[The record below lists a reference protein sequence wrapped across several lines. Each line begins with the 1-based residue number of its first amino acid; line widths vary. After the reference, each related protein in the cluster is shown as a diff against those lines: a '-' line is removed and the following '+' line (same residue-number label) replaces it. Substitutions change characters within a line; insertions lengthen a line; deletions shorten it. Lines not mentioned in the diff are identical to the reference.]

1 MPTGLSPNFEQALAK
16 VQDDVDFYAMLSALG
31 QAVTDSNGNALYWSD
46 NRIHNLSA
54 DNFLG
59 IKCAEG
65 YEPAGQNVVFS
76 GTLTGDQV
84 AAVNAGK
91 PIDVASSGGDSV
103 LQIDTKTG
111 AVSATPANP
120 NTLAASSS
128 ANESEPSTRPITTP
142 HTYLGVGERLHIG
155 TMEAAIRMKA

>member
-1 MPTGLSPNFEQALAK
+1 MPTGLDPNFERALEK
-16 VQDDVDFYAMLSALG
+16 VQDDVDFYALLSAIG
-31 QAVTDSNGNALYWSD
+31 KQVTDASGNPLYWSD

-65 YEPAGQNVVFS
+65 YEPTGQNLVFS
-76 GTLTGDQV
+76 GALTSDQV

-91 PIDVASSGGDSV
+91 PIEMASSGGDSV
-103 LQIDTKTG
+103 LQLDTKTG
-111 AVSATPANP
+111 AVSATAANP
-120 NTLAASSS
+120 TTIAASSRND
-128 ANESEPSTRPITTP
+128 NELPTPPISTP
-142 HTYLGVGERLHIG
+142 HILGERLHIG